1 MFRYTDRG
9 TRARTIL
16 SARELMLTDKPEK
29 KKNRKYT
36 SSVTN
41 DEKGTETLVV
51 AVMEQQINT
60 KNILIIPEGKKIK
73 NKCTDHL

>member
-1 MFRYTDRG
+1 
-9 TRARTIL
+9 
-16 SARELMLTDKPEK
+16 MLTDKPEK

>member
-16 SARELMLTDKPEK
+16 SARELMLTDKPE

-60 KNILIIPEGKKIK
+60 KNILIIPEGKK
-73 NKCTDHL
+73 NKK